1 MEDPYGLLVTISC
14 RVTQSMILVF
24 VAFVTWSFR
33 ADIASLFQYTSSV
46 VCRPSA
52 GEVRGSD
59 KQEKLK
65 RCVAGEFQQWRLK
78 MHHFFNAG
86 MLPLQTLF
94 AIALVIRLHD
104 ATAQVLLG
112 SGVMFFNYILCV
124 LLHRGTIPA
133 SRRAFDVMFLFW
145 ALLYSGRLVV
155 DAYAFTA
162 VSTAYIKQI
171 LSTWRTALSIGYFD
185 YRIVLLVNLLVSAL
199 DVTLKIIVIE
209 VPRENWYW
217 EAATEVVQCA
227 FIVALAY
234 VVHEAGRLLVSERVE
249 SRASAGG
256 KRAVRAI
263 LNVLCDA
270 VVHLGR
276 EGAIL
281 EECPQLG
288 HLLMTGVGST
298 PIFEGKNS
306 MKYVVDEDKPLMT
319 DLMSRQESADAA
331 ALGSSGHAMVDSAGG
346 EDTAADAGTDAIHVS
361 LKDAMGTVF
370 RVQLIHTRLR
380 DFDEDGHLFGIR
392 DLGDAAREVSRQTV
406 APQVDSVGLLSPAP
420 ESDAASST
428 SSGSSRLGHQNG
440 RDLRYL
446 SSLSLVLDVHDRT
459 LPIVEANIK
468 FHRHIAEQA
477 SGGEQRLALS
487 SCLPSQ
493 RLRSF
498 DDWLQDATNALM
510 HGHSAPSYG
519 GITLKPP
526 GSISMSAK
534 RAYADAAEGDTVRVC
549 FEDVNLRLPRV
560 QKRSKRSSQYYHLAS
575 RAASSSSSGGERIP
589 IGRSDITNTLPPER
603 LQTNSGC
610 CVSALPARLML

>member
-468 FHRHIAEQA
+468 C
-477 SGGEQRLALS
+477 QRPVEEETSVEEDDCDKPALS
-487 SCLPSQ
+487 AWLSSR

-498 DDWLQDATNALM
+498 DDWIQAATNALM
-510 HGHSAPSYG
+510 YGHSAQPFG
-519 GITLKPP
+519 RITLNPP
-526 GSISMSAK
+526 GLFSMSAK
-534 RAYADAAEGDTVRVC
+534 RAYADAVEADTVRVN
-549 FEDVNLRLPRV
+549 FEDVNLRLPNVHR
-560 QKRSKRSSQYYHLAS
+560 RAKRSSQYFHMAS
-575 RAASSSSSGGERIP
+575 QSNSNSASVCIP
-589 IGRSDITNTLPPER
+589 IGRPK
-603 LQTNSGC
+603 
-610 CVSALPARLML
+610 VSHTQSL